1 MLNKNVA
8 AAIND
13 QIAQEFYASHVYL
26 SMAAWLETQSLVGF
40 AKWMRLQ
47 ADEERVH
54 AMRLF
59 DFVLNNGGEVRLQGI
74 DQPPTTFDSPLAVME
89 MSLEHE
95 RGVTATITR
104 IYELALKEKDY
115 PAQIEMQWFI
125 DEQSEEERVVG
136 DIIARMK
143 IGGDSGT
150 ALLLLD
156 GELGGRPA
164 ATGGGE

>member
-1 MLNKNVA
+1 MLNKSVT

-59 DFVLNNGGEVRLQGI
+59 DFVLNNGGEVQLQGI

-95 RGVTATITR
+95 RGVTAAITR

-164 ATGGGE
+164 ATGGAE

>member
-59 DFVLNNGGEVRLQGI
+59 DFVLNNGGEVQLQGI
-74 DQPPTTFDSPLAVME
+74 DQPPTTFDSALSVME

>member
-59 DFVLNNGGEVRLQGI
+59 DFVLNNGGEVQLQRI

-104 IYELALKEKDY
+104 IYELTLQEKDY
-115 PAQIEMQWFI
+115 PAQLEMQWFI

-164 ATGGGE
+164 ATGGGG

>member
-1 MLNKNVA
+1 MLNKSVE

-59 DFVLNNGGEVRLQGI
+59 DFVLNNGGEVQLQGI
-74 DQPPTTFDSPLAVME
+74 DQPPTTFKSPLAVME

-104 IYELALKEKDY
+104 IYELTLKEKDY
-115 PAQIEMQWFI
+115 PAQLEMQWFI

-164 ATGGGE
+164 ASGGGE

>member
-59 DFVLNNGGEVRLQGI
+59 DFVLNNGGEVQLQGI
-74 DQPPTTFDSPLAVME
+74 DQPPTAFDSALSVME

-164 ATGGGE
+164 ATGGAE

>member
-59 DFVLNNGGEVRLQGI
+59 DFVLNNGGEVQLQGI
-74 DQPPTTFDSPLAVME
+74 DQPPTTFDSALSVME

-156 GELGGRPA
+156 GELGGRPV
-164 ATGGGE
+164 ATGGAE